1 MPSQRCHGR
10 KVNGY
15 SYFMLLQD
23 FSGKTITFLVPMPYM
38 FLETKALLNSSPL
51 RVLFVQSNLHPLYYE
66 QTTLVFLSGQVFN
79 QHLQ

>member
-1 MPSQRCHGR
+1 
-10 KVNGY
+10 
-15 SYFMLLQD
+15 
-23 FSGKTITFLVPMPYM
+23 MPYR

-51 RVLFVQSNLHPLYYE
+51 RVLFVQSNLHTLYYE